1 MNKEYPHNDFVRAL
15 VALPPEEVLGCARV
29 LNVQI
34 LSNEF
39 EEKDGKKQPKMRD
52 GIEIINDI
60 LDKYAK
66 LNRKQRRTML
76 KIVKAAK

>member
-1 MNKEYPHNDFVRAL
+1 MNKEYPYNDFVRAL

-66 LNRKQRRTML
+66 LNRKQRRNML